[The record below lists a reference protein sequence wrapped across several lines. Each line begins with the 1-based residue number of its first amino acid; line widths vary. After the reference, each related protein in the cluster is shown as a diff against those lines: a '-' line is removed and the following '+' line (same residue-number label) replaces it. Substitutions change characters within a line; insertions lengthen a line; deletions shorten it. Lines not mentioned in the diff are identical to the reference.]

1 MRALLRHV
9 SDAERPLIQLFDE
22 QWDPAG
28 CGSLLAKIENAVY
41 SHPSLLDD
49 YATDVVI
56 ETSRVTWVPDSL
68 LSSGR
73 LNEETV
79 YQAVYPGASSD
90 VLTDRVGEATALYE
104 FIPDFG
110 SFMARTLP
118 GARLRPHIAVL
129 VEKFLAAPRD
139 PDTLCIYADMRAGE
153 IDLVAVKN
161 ESLVS
166 ASVQPWQ
173 SAEDA
178 AYRIFHLINAY
189 SSGGADCRVSVNCS
203 DQALVSQV
211 LGFTR
216 GFCREAAVMK
226 LPERMAACGLP
237 LAAAMLMCKV
247 PDREV

>member
-9 SDAERPLIQLFDE
+9 SDGERPMVQLFDE
-22 QWDPAG
+22 QWDPS
-28 CGSLLAKIENAVY
+28 GSTSILAKIENAVY

-68 LSSGR
+68 LSEGR
-73 LNEETV
+73 LNEDTV
-79 YQAVYPGASSD
+79 YQAVYPGSGSD
-90 VLTDRVGEATALYE
+90 VLSDRVGDATALYE

-129 VEKFLAAPRD
+129 AERFLDARSE
-139 PDTLCIYADMRAGE
+139 PDTLCIYADMRDGE

-161 ESLVS
+161 GALVS
-166 ASVQPWQ
+166 AAVQPWQ

-178 AYRIFHLINAY
+178 AYRIFHLLNAY
-189 SSGGADCRVSVNCS
+189 SSCGADSRVSVNCA
-203 DQALVSQV
+203 DKELAGQV

-216 GFCREAAVMK
+216 GFCREAGMME
-226 LPERMAACGLP
+226 LPERMAGSGLP
-237 LAAAMLMCKV
+237 LAALLLICK
-247 PDREV
+247 